1 MAGNAV
7 TIRARLPMAVG
18 VTGITPQQ
26 WRVLTDAIFPSAK
39 SADSIALALDYCK
52 ARGLDPFKRPVHI
65 VPMWNSS
72 LGREVETVWPGINE
86 LQVTAARS
94 GGWAGMDE
102 PKWGPDVVRVF
113 KGRKKE
119 KKGNTEKYIDIEAEV
134 VFPEYCSVTV
144 YRVINSVRC
153 AFSEPVYWLE
163 AYARS
168 SKWSEVPNDMWL
180 KRTRG
185 QLHKCAKAASLRAA
199 FPEDA
204 GNDYTAEEMEGKDI
218 NAGGIVIEGQAE
230 PTTGEVI
237 NDELPPSAYSEE
249 PIDPMEAKYPTLF
262 NEPNGSL
269 WLRNLTT
276 ILIAPPS
283 REAVIEI
290 AGLTPVAAAMEK
302 APTLIK
308 SQINE
313 MINAAF
319 AKFEVEDAAA

>member
-1 MAGNAV
+1 MATTAV
-7 TIRARLPMAVG
+7 AIRARLPMAAG
-18 VTGITPQQ
+18 VTGITAQQ

-72 LGREVETVWPGINE
+72 LGKEVETVWPGINE

-102 PKWGPDVVRVF
+102 PKWGPDIVRIF

-119 KKGNTEKYIDIEAEV
+119 KKGNSEKYVDVEVEV
-134 VFPEYCSVTV
+134 VFPEWCSITV
-144 YRVINSVRC
+144 YRIIGGIRC
-153 AFSEPVYWLE
+153 AFSEPVYWME
-163 AYARS
+163 AYARA

-218 NAGGIVIEGQAE
+218 SAGGIVIEGQAE
-230 PTTGEVI
+230 PTNEDALQH
-237 NDELPPSAYSEE
+237 DEPAPDTE
-249 PIDPMEAKYPTLF
+249 PVDPMEARYPTLF
-262 NEPNGSL
+262 NEPNGTA
-269 WLRNLTT
+269 WLKNLTAV
-276 ILIAPPS
+276 LNNSAA
-283 REAVIEI
+283 REDVIEI
-290 AGLTPVAAAMEK
+290 AGLSPVASALEK

-308 SQINE
+308 SQINDL
-313 MINAAF
+313 INAAF
-319 AKFEVEDAAA
+319 ATFEPPADEAA